1 MGGIAPFYTV
11 TLKPFGTRPQC
22 PDDAA
27 TEELRRNQAGT
38 MTINDKQQRPGRG
51 SWTLKR
57 PAEARRAFREV
68 AGVEAA
74 KLPERCHLDRT
85 RAVCLLGR

>member
-1 MGGIAPFYTV
+1 M
-11 TLKPFGTRPQC
+11 Q
-22 PDDAA
+22 
-27 TEELRRNQAGT
+27 
-38 MTINDKQQRPGRG
+38 
-51 SWTLKR
+51 R

>member
-1 MGGIAPFYTV
+1 
-11 TLKPFGTRPQC
+11 
-22 PDDAA
+22 
-27 TEELRRNQAGT
+27 
-38 MTINDKQQRPGRG
+38 
-51 SWTLKR
+51 
-57 PAEARRAFREV
+57 V